1 MLTTVMKKV
10 LYAACI
16 GLGAWVAPV
25 LQAATLDEQRAW
37 YEQAQD
43 ALEDNDAEKFSQLRN
58 KLDKYPLT
66 PYLDY
71 RDFSRSLTNK
81 SPQEVQAFLTQYK
94 TLPFH
99 PTIQYRYASYLAI
112 AQRWDE
118 LLAFQP
124 TKPRDEVLQCQYYYA
139 KLQQGKKQQAWQG
152 AEQIWLKGSSIADEC
167 DPLLEAWDKAGKR
180 HDEDILNRMLLV
192 YKNGNKKF
200 LTYLNKQL
208 STSGRITGNKVIELL
223 DKPALVAD
231 FAKASKVTPFNQQ
244 LTAAAYQRLAR
255 KDVKEA
261 VKQYTRT
268 MDGQHYS
275 KAKRQQLAEFVASR
289 LMTTDNADLI
299 TWRDKVIAKST
310 KVSLIERR
318 IRNAMREADWPAVEV
333 WVQRLPAK
341 AKETTRWTFWQA
353 YLLARD
359 GKQAQAN
366 KMYESLLG
374 LRDFYSVAAATI
386 LKKPIEYPISKSK
399 LVVKDTDG
407 DRETLNRIKE
417 LVAVD
422 KLYAARSE
430 WAYLLRGKKP
440 EQALTLA
447 TYAAANRWHHLAVQ
461 ATIAGRLWSYHELRF
476 PLAHKWWF
484 DFFSKE
490 RDLPTTTMMA
500 LARQES
506 AWNTE
511 AQSPVGARG
520 LMQLMPATAKE
531 TAKKLERNYKGK
543 DSLFDPGVNIRL
555 GSGYLKMMLDRHD
568 NNRVYSFAAYNA
580 GPSRVNRW
588 QQQTD
593 GQLDVFTFIEA
604 IPFNETRGY
613 VQNVLMFDV
622 YYSKRMG
629 QKKPLLTPEELQASY

>member
-81 SPQEVQAFLTQYK
+81 SPQEVQAFLTQHK

-112 AQRWDE
+112 AQRWDDF
-118 LLAFQP
+118 LAFQP
-124 TKPRDEVLQCQYYYA
+124 TKPRGEVLQCQYYYA

-180 HDEDILNRMLLV
+180 HDENILNRMILV

-261 VKQYTRT
+261 VKHYTRT

-440 EQALTLA
+440 DQALKLA

-588 QQQTD
+588 QKQTD

>member
-1 MLTTVMKKV
+1 MSMTVMKKV

-16 GLGAWVAPV
+16 GLGIGVAPA

-58 KLDKYPLT
+58 KLDNYPLT

-81 SPQEVQAFLTQYK
+81 SPEEVHAFLTQYK

-118 LLAFQP
+118 FLAFQP
-124 TKPRDEVLQCQYYYA
+124 TKPRGEVLQCQFYYA
-139 KLQQGKKQQAWQG
+139 KLQQGQKQEAWQG
-152 AEQIWLKGSSIADEC
+152 AADIWQKGSSIADEC
-167 DPLLEAWDKAGKR
+167 DPLLEAWHKAGKR
-180 HDEDILNRMLLV
+180 HDEDILDRMLLV
-192 YKNGNKKF
+192 YGKDNKQF

-208 STSGRITGNKVIELL
+208 STSGRISGNKVIQLL
-223 DKPALVAD
+223 EKPAMVAD
-231 FAKASKVTPFNQQ
+231 FAKASKVTPFNQK
-244 LTAAAYQRLAR
+244 LTVVAYQRLAR

-275 KAKRQQLAEFVASR
+275 KAKRQQLADYVASR

-318 IRNAMREADWPAVEV
+318 IRTAMRDADWQAVNV
-333 WVQRLPAK
+333 WVKRLPAK

-353 YLLARD
+353 YLLARE
-359 GKQAQAN
+359 GKQAEAN
-366 KMYESLLG
+366 KIYESLLG
-374 LRDFYSVAAATI
+374 QRDFYSVAAATI

-399 LVVKDTDG
+399 LVVKDTDD
-407 DRETLNRIKE
+407 DRESLNRIKE

-440 EQALTLA
+440 DQALKLA

-580 GPSRVNRW
+580 GPSRVSRW
-588 QQQTD
+588 QKQTD

>member
-1 MLTTVMKKV
+1 MTVMKKV

-16 GLGAWVAPV
+16 GLGVGVAPA

-81 SPQEVQAFLTQYK
+81 SPEDVHAFLTQYK

-118 LLAFQP
+118 FLAFQP
-124 TKPRDEVLQCQYYYA
+124 TKPRGEVLQCQYYYA
-139 KLQQGKKQQAWQG
+139 KLQQGQKKEAWQG
-152 AEQIWLKGSSIADEC
+152 AAEIWQKGSSIADEC
-167 DPLLEAWDKAGKR
+167 DPLLEAWNKAGKR

-192 YKNGNKKF
+192 YGKGNKQF

-208 STSGRITGNKVIELL
+208 STSGRISGNKVIQLL
-223 DKPALVAD
+223 EKPAMVAD
-231 FAKASKVTPFNQQ
+231 FAKASKVTPFNQK

-261 VKQYTRT
+261 VAQYTRT

-289 LMTTDNADLI
+289 LMTTDDSALI
-299 TWRDKVIAKST
+299 AWRDKVIAKST
-310 KVSLIERR
+310 KVSLLERR
-318 IRNAMREADWPAVEV
+318 IRTAMREADWPAVDV
-333 WVQRLPAK
+333 WVKRLPAK

-366 KMYESLLG
+366 KIYESLLG

-430 WAYLLRGKKP
+430 WAYLLRGKNP
-440 EQALTLA
+440 DQALKLA
-447 TYAAANRWHHLAVQ
+447 TYAEANRWHHLAVQ

-580 GPSRVNRW
+580 GPSRVSRW
-588 QQQTD
+588 QDQTD